1 MNDAVKF
8 EWVMFATEAEQEL
21 IALKKE
27 GASIEKPP
35 ERYEPT
41 DPEEIDEFAHAAFEP
56 LTILIGV
63 VALICLI
70 ERVVLAVKNL
80 KFGGVVIEVR
90 TDGTTKIIPSP
101 ALDRGTIVVVSPGQE
116 AKVYES
122 ETKAIDIVKAIKA
135 FFGGNDT

>member
-21 IALKKE
+21 IALKK
-27 GASIEKPP
+27 
-35 ERYEPT
+35 
-41 DPEEIDEFAHAAFEP
+41 EP